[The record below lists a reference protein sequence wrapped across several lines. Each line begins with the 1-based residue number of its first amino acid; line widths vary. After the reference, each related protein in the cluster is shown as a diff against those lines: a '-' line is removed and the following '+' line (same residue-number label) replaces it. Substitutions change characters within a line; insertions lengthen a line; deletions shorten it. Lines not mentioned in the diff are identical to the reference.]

1 MNEKTE
7 RRREKKRFNPWPILR
22 FFGSLIALAIIGF
35 LSIYAVKFCLGLFL
49 RGDYFVK
56 LPGFDSP
63 VLYQSM
69 EQDTPNLSQKETEP
83 PEGGVY
89 EVSRATITI
98 GGDIMMHMPI
108 VRSGA
113 ADSGYDYDYIFT
125 YLEHYVSAA
134 DYAAANLETTL
145 SGTDSGRE
153 YTGYPNFNSPDAIVD
168 GAASAGFDLLL
179 TGNNHC
185 YDYGTYGLK
194 RTLDVIKSKGLDT
207 LGTTNTAE
215 AAKYVVK
222 DVDGIPVGM
231 VCYTFGEINS
241 DDTISVNDLKLDSN
255 AAGLLNVFDYDK
267 LDLFYSQME
276 QYITGMKEEGAE
288 VILLYIHWGND
299 LTTTVSEDQ
308 KAIAQKMCDLGVD
321 VIAGAHPHVVQAMDL
336 LTSSEDP
343 DRKTVCI
350 YSMGN
355 LLSNQR
361 ATNISLKTGHSEDG
375 VLFTFSYAKYSDGS
389 IHMISCDVIPTWILV
404 RGEGDGRKY
413 QILPL
418 DSGLSDWRAVFELD
432 VQQLSDAQ
440 SSFSRTTEIVAQGRK
455 VIQDYLTT
463 QQEAREAA
471 WAAAAET
478 E

>member
-1 MNEKTE
+1 MKEKTE
-7 RRREKKRFNPWPILR
+7 RNEKKRFNPWPILR
-22 FFGSLIALAIIGF
+22 IFGSLVAIAIIGF
-35 LSIYAVKFCLGLFL
+35 LSVYAVKFCLSLFL

-69 EQDTPNLSQKETEP
+69 EKDNPSLSQKETEP
-83 PEGGVY
+83 PEGVY
-89 EVSRATITI
+89 EVSRATITLA
-98 GGDIMMHMPI
+98 GDLMMHMPI

-113 ADSGYDYDYIFT
+113 TDDGYNFDYIFT
-125 YLEHYVSAA
+125 YVERYVSAA

-145 SGTDSGRE
+145 SGTDSGKE
-153 YTGYPNFNSPDAIVD
+153 YTGHPHFNSPDAIVD

-179 TGNNHC
+179 TGNNHS

-207 LGTTNTAE
+207 LGSTNTADTP
-215 AAKYVVK
+215 KYIIR
-222 DVDGIPVGM
+222 DLDGIQVGM
-231 VCYTFGEINS
+231 VCYTYGEIGS
-241 DDTISVNDLKLDSN
+241 DSTSVNGLKLDSN
-255 AAGLLNVFDYDK
+255 ANGLLNVFDYDK

-276 QYITGMKEEGAE
+276 SHIAAMKKEGAE
-288 VILLYIHWGND
+288 VILLYLHWGDD
-299 LTTTVSEDQ
+299 LTSKVSDDQ

-321 VIAGAHPHVVQAMDL
+321 VIAGAHPHVVQTMDL
-336 LTSSEDP
+336 LTSSVDP
-343 DRKTVCI
+343 EKKTVCI

-375 VLFTFSYAKYSDGS
+375 VLFTFNYARYSDGS
-389 IHMISCDVIPTWILV
+389 LHMINCYVVPTWILV

-413 QILPL
+413 QVLPL
-418 DSGLSDWRAVFELD
+418 DKDLSDWRAVFELD
-432 VQQLSDAQ
+432 AQQLADAQ
-440 SSFSRTTEIVAQGRK
+440 ASFTRTTEIVAEGRK
-455 VIQDYLTT
+455 VIQDYLIAQT
-463 QQEAREAA
+463 EAREAA
-471 WAAAAET
+471 WAAEAET